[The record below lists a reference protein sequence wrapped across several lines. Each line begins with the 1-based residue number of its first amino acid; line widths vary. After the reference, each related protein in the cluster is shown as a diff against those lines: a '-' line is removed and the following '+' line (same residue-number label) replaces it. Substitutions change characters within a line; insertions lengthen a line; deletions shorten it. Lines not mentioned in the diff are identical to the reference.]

1 MDELSRILVVDDERF
16 HLNVIV
22 DLLGDEYKLVIAKNG
37 DRALEIANTQPP
49 PDLILLDV
57 LMPEMSGYEVCRQ
70 LKASEKTRSIP
81 VIFLT
86 VKRDVADETLGF
98 SLGAVDYI
106 TKPFSPPIVKARV
119 HTHLALNK
127 ASRALSSQNEM
138 LEHIVHQRTQ
148 QIIATQEERQRLQ
161 IRLQQAQK
169 LETIGLLTGGITHD
183 FNNILATILGFTDL
197 AIVNLNKNPDEH
209 LSKYLNHILSAGER
223 GKDLVQQLLA
233 FSRGLPMKTQPLNL
247 RDIVNEVLDLLKPI
261 LPNSVELIT
270 TVDNYTPEV
279 MLNSIQMHQVVMN
292 LLINARDAMHDEGTL
307 SVDICFHE
315 SQGEECSACHT
326 PFNGNFVEL
335 SIADTGSGIKPE
347 LLDKIFEPLFT
358 TKAIGKGTGMG
369 LSVVNDIIHA
379 FNGHILIETDTITGT
394 TFRLFF
400 PPAKIPALQINETS
414 DHQQS
419 FDKPLSTTA
428 NRILLVHDDL
438 SIALF
443 GKELL
448 ELNGYLVTVH
458 TDSAK
463 ALDSIITHP
472 NEYDMLIANQD
483 MPNIKGDA
491 LAAALSKQQKSAPII
506 LCDGNSANNTEF
518 AAYTVLTKPV
528 QSEQLIRIVQEL
540 LPIGFAE
547 NRNTHL

>member
-22 DLLGDEYKLVIAKNG
+22 DLLGDEYKLLIAKNG
-37 DRALEIANTQPP
+37 ARALEIANTQPP

-57 LMPEMSGYEVCRQ
+57 LMPEVNGYEVCRQ
-70 LKASEKTRSIP
+70 LKASDKTRSIP

-138 LEHIVHQRTQ
+138 LEHIVQQRTQ

-183 FNNILATILGFTDL
+183 FNNILATILGFADL
-197 AIVNLNKNPDEH
+197 AMVNLNKNPNEH

-233 FSRGLPMKTQPLNL
+233 FSRGLPMKTQPLNI
-247 RDIVNEVLDLLKPI
+247 RDVVNEVLDLLKPI
-261 LPNSVELIT
+261 LPNSVELST
-270 TVDNYTPEV
+270 AVDNYAPEV
-279 MLNSIQMHQVVMN
+279 ILNSIQMHQVVMN
-292 LLINARDAMHDEGTL
+292 LLINARDAMHDEGT
-307 SVDICFHE
+307 ITIAIGFHE
-315 SQGEECSACHT
+315 NQEQECSACHA
-326 PFNGNFVEL
+326 PFSGSFVEL
-335 SIADTGSGIKPE
+335 SIADTGSGIKTE

-400 PPAKIPALQINETS
+400 PPAKIPALQINEIS
-414 DHQQS
+414 GHQPS
-419 FDKPLSTTA
+419 FDKLPSTA

-463 ALDSIITHP
+463 ALDAIITHP
-472 NEYDMLIANQD
+472 NEYDMLIVNQD

-491 LAAALSKQQKSAPII
+491 LAAALSKQKKSAPII
-506 LCDGNSANNTEF
+506 LCDGNSANNPEF

-528 QSEQLIRIVQEL
+528 QSEQLIRVVQGL
-540 LPIGFAE
+540 LPIGFAKQI
-547 NRNTHL
+547 NSK

>member
-1 MDELSRILVVDDERF
+1 MAELSRILVVDDERF

-37 DRALEIANTQPP
+37 IRALEIANTQPP

-57 LMPEMSGYEVCRQ
+57 LMPEMNGYEVCRQ
-70 LKASEKTRSIP
+70 LKENDKTRSIP

-86 VKRDVADETLGF
+86 VKSDVADETLGF

-138 LEHIVHQRTQ
+138 LEHIVQQRTQ

-197 AIVNLNKNPDEH
+197 AMVNLSKNPNEH
-209 LSKYLNHILSAGER
+209 LSKYMNHILNAGER
-223 GKDLVQQLLA
+223 GKELVQQLLA

-261 LPNSVELIT
+261 LPNSVELNT
-270 TVDNYTPEV
+270 TVDNYAPEV
-279 MLNSIQMHQVVMN
+279 ILNSIQMHQVVMN
-292 LLINARDAMHDEGTL
+292 LLINARDAMHDEGTITIA
-307 SVDICFHE
+307 ICFHDN
-315 SQGEECSACHT
+315 QDQECSACHA
-326 PFNGNFVEL
+326 PFSGSFVEL

-400 PPAKIPALQINETS
+400 PPAKIPALQINETN
-414 DHQQS
+414 DQQS
-419 FDKPLSTTA
+419 SDKPLLTTA

-438 SIALF
+438 SITLF

-448 ELNGYLVTVH
+448 ELSGYRVTVL

-463 ALDSIITHP
+463 ALDTIITHP

-491 LAAALSKQQKSAPII
+491 LAATLSKQQKGTPII
-506 LCDGNSANNTEF
+506 LCDGNNANNSEF

-528 QSEQLIRIVQEL
+528 QSEKLIRVVQEL
-540 LPIGFAE
+540 LPVD
-547 NRNTHL
+547 NNC